1 MKASQTFLATLKEAP
16 ADAEVISHQLMVRA
30 GLIRKLSAGIY
41 NYLPLGLKV
50 IRKVEGIIREEM
62 NRAGA
67 IELVMPIVQ
76 PAELWQETGRWE
88 KMGPELLRIQD
99 RHERDYLIQP
109 TSEEVITDLVRSEI
123 KSYKQLPINFYQIQT
138 KFRDERRPR
147 FGIMRGREFVM
158 KDAYSFDRDQDG
170 LRKSYNLMFEAYIR
184 IFKRMGL
191 TFRAVAAD
199 NGAIGGS
206 GSQEFHVIA
215 DTGEDAIVY
224 CPNSDYA
231 ANLEAAESLSLIPRR
246 EAPKAAMNKVATP
259 SQKRCEDVAK
269 FLKIPLSQTVKSLV
283 LAVDQESGPAKLFM
297 LLLRGD
303 HELNEIKVNKVPGLS
318 AFRFASDEEI
328 EANCGSPVGYLG
340 PVGLGSDISV
350 IADRTVANMS
360 DFVCGANAEGYHL
373 TGVNWVRDIP
383 EPIVADIRNAVAGD
397 PSPDGKGIVEICRGI
412 EVGHVFQ
419 LGTRYSEAMKCT
431 YLDENGKAQ
440 AMVMGCYGI
449 GVTRLLGA
457 AIEQGHDEKG
467 IIWPITMAPFEVV
480 ICPVGY
486 DKSEIVRNAAN
497 QLHQQLISAGID
509 VVLDDRGERP
519 GAMFADWELIGVP
532 YRIVIGERGLKDGK
546 VEFQG
551 RCENTAQLVP
561 VTEITKIVSARIQ
574 ADKAKLVQ

>member
-16 ADAEVISHQLMVRA
+16 ADAEVVSHQLMVRA

-50 IRKVEGIIREEM
+50 IRKVENIIREEM

-67 IELVMPIVQ
+67 IELLMPIVQ

-88 KMGPELLRIQD
+88 KMGPELLRIKD
-99 RHERDYLIQP
+99 RHERDFLIQP
-109 TSEEVITDLVRSEI
+109 TSEEVITDLARTEI
-123 KSYKQLPINFYQIQT
+123 KSYKQLPVNFYQIQT

-147 FGIMRGREFVM
+147 FGIMRGREFSM
-158 KDAYSFDRDQDG
+158 KDAYSFDRDVEG
-170 LRKSYNLMFEAYIR
+170 LKRSYALMFDAYVR
-184 IFKRMGL
+184 IFQRMGL
-191 TFRAVAAD
+191 RFRAVAAD

-231 ANLEAAESLSLIPRR
+231 ANLEAAESLALIAKR
-246 EAPKAAMNKVATP
+246 AVPKETIQKVSTP
-259 SQKRCEDVAK
+259 EQKRCEDVAQ
-269 FLKIPLSQTVKSLV
+269 FLKVPLTQTVKSLV
-283 LAVDQESGPAKLFM
+283 LAVDQDSGPAKLFM

-303 HELNEIKVNKVPGLS
+303 HELNEIKVNKVPGLA

-328 EANCGSPVGYLG
+328 KTACHSPVGYLG
-340 PVGLGSDISV
+340 PVGLSPAIQV
-350 IADRTVANMS
+350 LADRTVANMC
-360 DFVCGANAEGYHL
+360 DFVCGANEAGYHL
-373 TGVNWVRDIP
+373 TGVNWGRDLP
-383 EPIVADIRNAVAGD
+383 EPVVADIRNAVVGD
-397 PSPDGKGIVEICRGI
+397 PSPDGKGALEICRGI

-431 YLDENGKAQ
+431 YLDENGKSQ
-440 AMVMGCYGI
+440 PMVMGCYGI

-467 IIWPITMAPFEVV
+467 ILWPISMAPFELV

-486 DKSEIVRNAAN
+486 DKSEMVRQAADELHH
-497 QLHQQLISAGID
+497 QLENAGID

-532 YRIVIGERGLKDGK
+532 YRLVIGERSLKESN

-551 RCENTAQLVP
+551 RGESTAQLVP
-561 VTEITKIVSARIQ
+561 VNEITE
-574 ADKAKLVQ
+574 KAIAIIRAAKDNLL